1 MAQAIRDELI
11 EELLQG
17 YRSPQDL
24 LGEAGL
30 FRELKRRLLERALG
44 AELSEHLG
52 YEKGDPAGRG
62 SGNSRNGYSSKTV
75 IGEDGAVEIAVP
87 RDRNG
92 SFEPQII
99 AKGQTRLD
107 GFDDRIISLYARG
120 LSVREIQG
128 HLLELYGTEG
138 SPDLIS
144 RVTDAVL
151 DEVREWQNRPLDP
164 VYPVVFFDALR
175 VKIRDEGLVKNKA
188 VYVALALNPD
198 GEKDV
203 LGLWIEQSEGAKFW
217 LKVVNELKARGV
229 NDILIAVV
237 DGLKGFPEAIIS
249 VFPETVVQTCIVLL
263 IHNSLAFV
271 SWKDRKAILPAI
283 KAIYRAENAEQALL
297 RLEEFE
303 AEWGKRYPA
312 IGQVW
317 RRAWEHVV
325 PFFAFAPAIRK
336 MIYTTN
342 AVEALNRSLRKIIK
356 TRGSFPNDDAA
367 LKLLYLAIKNAGMRW
382 RRGIEWTAA
391 MGQFAIQFG
400 ARFPGST
407 R

>member
-1 MAQAIRDELI
+1 M
-11 EELLQG
+11 
-17 YRSPQDL
+17 
-24 LGEAGL
+24 
-30 FRELKRRLLERALG
+30 
-44 AELSEHLG
+44 
-52 YEKGDPAGRG
+52 
-62 SGNSRNGYSSKTV
+62 
-75 IGEDGAVEIAVP
+75 
-87 RDRNG
+87 
-92 SFEPQII
+92 
-99 AKGQTRLD
+99 
-107 GFDDRIISLYARG
+107 
-120 LSVREIQG
+120 REIQG
-128 HLLELYGTEG
+128 HLAELYGAEV

-151 DEVREWQNRPLDP
+151 DEVRQWQNRPLDP

-175 VKIRDEGLVKNKA
+175 VKIRDEGMVKNKA

-203 LGLWIEQSEGAKFW
+203 LGLWIEQTEGAKFW
-217 LKVVNELKARGV
+217 LKVINELKMRGV

-237 DGLKGFPEAIIS
+237 DGLKGFPEAITS
-249 VFPETVVQTCIVLL
+249 VYPQTVVQTCIVHL
-263 IHNSLAFV
+263 IRNSLAFV

-283 KAIYRAENAEQALL
+283 KAIYRAENADMALV

-312 IGQVW
+312 IGQAW

-325 PFFAFAPAIRK
+325 PFFAFAPGIRK

-342 AVEALNRSLRKIIK
+342 AVEALHRSLRKIIK

-367 LKLLYLAIKNAGMRW
+367 LKLLYLAIRNAGLRW
-382 RRGIEWTAA
+382 RRSTEWTTA

-400 ARFPGST
+400 SRFPGSA